1 MTADEHWDELLSDYN
16 ELKQQNADLLA
27 ALKAAYD
34 SISNDPDIYWKGDT
48 LDDMEQAITAAERN
62 QELTQLSEWEAEN
75 LP

>member
-34 SISNDPDIYWKGDT
+34 SISKDPDIYWKGDT
-48 LDDMEQAITAAERN
+48 LADMEQAIAKAEGDN
-62 QELTQLSEWEAEN
+62 N
-75 LP
+75 G